1 MKIRIISFLIACF
14 MVLGLSACSE
24 NADSSSKKDSNSTST
39 NLPANSGN
47 SEGEM
52 ELEYSTTE
60 YSGVIVFNDGQFYF
74 QNTDENIY
82 AAIKEKTDITYL
94 FTNEKASISDLEN
107 GLQAFADIVIEVNPT
122 FIGDYSLG
130 DVVALR
136 INN

>member
-1 MKIRIISFLIACF
+1 MRIRIISFLIACF
-14 MVLGLSACSE
+14 MVFGLSACSE

-52 ELEYSTTE
+52 EFEYSTTE

-94 FTNEKASISDLEN
+94 FTNEKASINDLEN

>member
-52 ELEYSTTE
+52 EFEYSTTE